1 VRGRDG
7 DSGLVLDAV
16 AAGYGGRAV
25 LDRVSLSA
33 GPGELVGLIGPNGSG
48 KTTLV
53 RVASRGL
60 RPTSG
65 SVRAHGVDPYT
76 ISSREAARLVA
87 VVPQELA
94 PAFAYT
100 VLEVVLMGRSPYRSP
115 WSGDAGE
122 DWSRAREAMATA
134 NVQHL
139 ADRPIGELSGGER
152 QRTVLAQALAQD
164 APILLLDEPTT
175 HLDPRHVLDALL
187 VVRALVRERGRAAL
201 AIFHDLNLASAFC
214 ERLYVLREGR
224 VVAEGAPRSVI
235 TRDLLQEVYGVDA
248 DVTTNPG
255 TGRPSVTL
263 APPHGAEPAMAG
275 VRRAHVIGGAGRG
288 ADLMRELA
296 ELGFEVT
303 AGVLHAT
310 DTDAIVAERLNLRR
324 VVVPAFSVVGEAA
337 TAECMELVRSASV
350 VVVADPPFGPGNV
363 ANLRLAR
370 SASDGGVPVVLLE
383 TSPIGERDFTGGRA
397 SELWSA
403 LAQRGRV
410 AASDREL
417 LAVVRDVALGSPTR
431 PV

>member
-1 VRGRDG
+1 MRGPEG
-7 DSGLVLDAV
+7 NTGLVLDAV
-16 AAGYGGRAV
+16 AAGYGGRTV

-65 SVRAHGVDPYT
+65 SVRAHGVDPYA

-115 WSGDAGE
+115 WSGDGGE
-122 DWSRAREAMATA
+122 DWTRAREAMATA

-139 ADRPIGELSGGER
+139 ADRPIAELSGGER

-187 VVRALVRERGRAAL
+187 VVRGLVRERGRAAL

-214 ERLYVLREGR
+214 DRLYVLREGR
-224 VVAEGAPRSVI
+224 VVAEGAGALDTTFDDNRTVREAALNTIAAHELGPVWRNPR
-235 TRDLLQEVYGVDA
+235 RMLA
-248 DVTTNPG
+248 DQC
-255 TGRPSVTL
+255 
-263 APPHGAEPAMAG
+263 AMA
-275 VRRAHVIGGAGRG
+275 R
-288 ADLMRELA
+288 
-296 ELGFEVT
+296 
-303 AGVLHAT
+303 
-310 DTDAIVAERLNLRR
+310 
-324 VVVPAFSVVGEAA
+324 
-337 TAECMELVRSASV
+337 
-350 VVVADPPFGPGNV
+350 
-363 ANLRLAR
+363 
-370 SASDGGVPVVLLE
+370 
-383 TSPIGERDFTGGRA
+383 
-397 SELWSA
+397 
-403 LAQRGRV
+403 
-410 AASDREL
+410 
-417 LAVVRDVALGSPTR
+417 
-431 PV
+431 